1 MPDSSFQLFL
11 RTQLE
16 MRDVPDAKVLVGS
29 REMQKLAKFIQQR
42 AITKKGAEMQRKRY
56 ELLQLQKVAQVIRS
70 ETGNQS
76 VEEILEE
83 KNVLLNSL
91 EQSGRI
97 FKTTAR
103 QGA

>member
-1 MPDSSFQLFL
+1 MLDSSFQLFL

-16 MRDVPDAKVLVGS
+16 MRDVPDARVLAGS
-29 REMQKLAKFIQQR
+29 REMQKLAKLIQQR

-83 KNVLLNSL
+83 KNALLSGL

-97 FKTTAR
+97 FKTAAHQNT
-103 QGA
+103 